1 MLEKGRAARPPMI
14 AALAPALERAGPLW
28 YRLLPVIRAAK
39 PEVWSCEHSSMDRPT
54 ERIVNHLL
62 RCVGKFGHGV
72 TIGAGAAARTS
83 TKLGGRDDR
92 GVAAPRARQCSPAHP
107 GSAEGTGSA
116 FGPGRS
122 RLPWLIRAE
131 LARGENVDVELE
143 TSCPESA
150 AWSAGDVVLE
160 TVRAAGGRAPTPER
174 PICRTSAREAHP
186 LRGFVGSLET
196 DHLDL
201 LRRVVHAA
209 RHGLGDLVI
218 CFGIKVA
225 ELLRLFDG
233 P

>member
-54 ERIVNHLL
+54 ERIVNHLR

-72 TIGAGAAARTS
+72 TICAGAAARTS
-83 TKLGGRDDR
+83 TKLGVRDDR

-131 LARGENVDVELE
+131 LARWRKRRCG
-143 TSCPESA
+143 
-150 AWSAGDVVLE
+150 AGDLLPGIRGLE
-160 TVRAAGGRAPTPER
+160 RWGRGAGNGSGRRRA
-174 PICRTSAREAHP
+174 
-186 LRGFVGSLET
+186 
-196 DHLDL
+196 
-201 LRRVVHAA
+201 
-209 RHGLGDLVI
+209 
-218 CFGIKVA
+218 
-225 ELLRLFDG
+225 G
-233 P
+233 PNA

>member
-1 MLEKGRAARPPMI
+1 
-14 AALAPALERAGPLW
+14 
-28 YRLLPVIRAAK
+28 
-39 PEVWSCEHSSMDRPT
+39 MDRPT
-54 ERIVNHLL
+54 ERIVNHLR

-72 TIGAGAAARTS
+72 TICAGAAARTS
-83 TKLGGRDDR
+83 TKLGVRDDR

-160 TVRAAGGRAPTPER
+160 NGSGRRRGGPER
-174 PICRTSAREAHP
+174 LNGRSVGPQRARRIRFAVSSAP
-186 LRGFVGSLET
+186 LRPTFLICC
-196 DHLDL
+196 
-201 LRRVVHAA
+201 AA
-209 RHGLGDLVI
+209 SCMPRDMGL
-218 CFGIKVA
+218 A
-225 ELLRLFDG
+225 TS
-233 P
+233 